1 MAGPSRTADRT
12 TRDAAR
18 AAAADASTAAPPG
31 GQRGGPGRRLRRLP
45 RPRLRTVVLSAV
57 LLLLAGSFGVWALF
71 FSHWL
76 RVDHVSVHGQDVL
89 TAERI
94 RETADIPL
102 GTPLAA
108 VDEDAVRDRLLKRLR
123 RLDDADVVR
132 AWPHGI
138 GLKVTERQPVLLMR
152 KSGRFVE
159 VDKEGVRFAT
169 VRKAPAHVP
178 LLRLKADG
186 SPTLRYFGRDR
197 LRREAVDVAAAL
209 PPEVARDTRVV
220 EVRSYDAITLRLTGD
235 RTVVWGSGE
244 QSQAK
249 AKALHALLKAAKDAD
264 HFDVSV
270 PTSPAAS

>member
-18 AAAADASTAAPPG
+18 AAAAAASTAAPPG

-249 AKALHALLKAAKDAD
+249 AKALDALLKAAKDAD